1 MVNVDSLNS
10 TYLVIHFMMSYD
22 DSTYLV
28 IEIMTY
34 DVSIKMKAKMCES
47 LKKIVHCQYKSMNY
61 HRNWILTGEIIRPI
75 QLLKTKFHVAFLC
88 IYDVIR
94 LHQVSGSSNYDDVMT
109 KQVPG
114 VSGANLVGRHL
125 PSVPYH
131 VCSWNF
137 ISKLF
142 VSFLKCMQAL

>member
-1 MVNVDSLNS
+1 
-10 TYLVIHFMMSYD
+10 MMSYD

-75 QLLKTKFHVAFLC
+75 QLLKTKFHVAFLR

-114 VSGANLVGRHL
+114 VSGANLVGETF
-125 PSVPYH
+125 SN
-131 VCSWNF
+131 CSATHKMWICLNLNRIFFLNF
-137 ISKLF
+137 KILF
-142 VSFLKCMQAL
+142 

>member
-1 MVNVDSLNS
+1 MHVLTWPHKLSYEEAALAALSPGVTSHQYLQRPPLCGKGLTVNVDSLFS

-61 HRNWILTGEIIRPI
+61 HRN
-75 QLLKTKFHVAFLC
+75 
-88 IYDVIR
+88 
-94 LHQVSGSSNYDDVMT
+94 
-109 KQVPG
+109 
-114 VSGANLVGRHL
+114 
-125 PSVPYH
+125 
-131 VCSWNF
+131 
-137 ISKLF
+137 
-142 VSFLKCMQAL
+142 